1 MYRYK
6 QAQTTGICSQ
16 PFGCVQKLA
25 TRHGW
30 KDMISTGRM
39 PDQDDGTLYLFTGGD
54 MGTQWVTPDK
64 PDPTLIKE
72 IHRDHT
78 GYVGYQFVDE
88 ETQDWKPFG
97 AVPNRSTQ
105 HYFPEMSPYFD
116 DQQAAF
122 TINALQKGGKPF
134 TSAPHWFK
142 GLQYSRRVKQNV
154 QRLNACYV
162 DLDYYKL
169 GIDFGQAVGALL
181 SAAER
186 DLIPNPSIMLR
197 SGKGLWAFWLL
208 QEHRK
213 KDMEGVSNQGVK
225 ARKRNTDHWVAIQR
239 RLHDLFADTGSDR
252 AVTTDITRCTRIPG
266 TVGKNKKRVGSII
279 LVPEEGESTDRFIY
293 TLPEMGEF
301 LGVEHPYLKSRKHE
315 SVTRDLD
322 KIRSSNQKCWAT
334 RWANCHSDFET
345 LWACRETFKQ
355 GTRNYAVRLYT
366 LILKGIGQ
374 TKQESWFSLQTLVK
388 EGLDP
393 GSHPYEK
400 RDSERA
406 LEEAWAK
413 PKKIDGDDYDPNY
426 WQTVPGYHT
435 IAENLDI
442 TAAEKSQGLAYWPCA
457 RRYEKDLPEI
467 DHTGLTYDKL
477 PTRKLKQE
485 RRRGWLQEIYD
496 DLQKK
501 QGTGGWMSL
510 RQWQDHLSDLYGIV
524 PSTKTLSKDFEEMGI
539 DNPDSKK
546 KSKAKKKAMTSPD
559 DGLNQ
564 TEMF

>member
-1 MYRYK
+1 
-6 QAQTTGICSQ
+6 
-16 PFGCVQKLA
+16 
-25 TRHGW
+25 
-30 KDMISTGRM
+30 MISTGRM

-388 EGLDP
+388 EGLDS
-393 GSHPYEK
+393 GDHPYEM
-400 RDSERA
+400 RDAERA
-406 LEEAWAK
+406 LEEVWTKAD
-413 PKKIDGDDYDPNY
+413 PSGMDDYDPNY
-426 WQTVPGYHT
+426 WQRVPGYET

-442 TAAEKSQGLAYWPCA
+442 TAAEWDYLKHWKCA
-457 RRYEKDLPEI
+457 RRYRKDLPEI
-467 DHTGLTYDKL
+467 DHDGLTYDQL
-477 PTRKLKQE
+477 PNEKLKRE
-485 RRRGWLQEIYD
+485 RRRKHLRETYEKDGWI
-496 DLQKK
+496 
-501 QGTGGWMSL
+501 GL
-510 RQWQDHLSDLYGIV
+510 RQFGEHISELFGINV
-524 PSTKTLSKDFEEMGI
+524 STRTLKKDFEEMGI
-539 DNPDSKK
+539 DNPNAKK
-546 KSKAKKKAMTSPD
+546 KSKAKRKAMTSPD